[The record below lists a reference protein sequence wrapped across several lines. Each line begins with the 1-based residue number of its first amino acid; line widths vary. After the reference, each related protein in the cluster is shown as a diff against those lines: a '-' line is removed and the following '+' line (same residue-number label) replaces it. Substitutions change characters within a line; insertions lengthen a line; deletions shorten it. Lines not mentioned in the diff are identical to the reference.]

1 MTGRGTAA
9 ALGLALACHAFAGRA
24 QGAHGALG
32 AQGPEG
38 AASRGVVITVTV
50 VPETVTVGQPFVIRV
65 RARAPKS
72 ATLRFPVLPDSGDA
86 IEAIDPRSIVETPSE
101 SVLDQTAE
109 YRVAA
114 WNVGAHGAHFAPVV
128 ATIGGTVVTWPA
140 VAPPVFVRATLPA
153 DMSLQVPK
161 DARAP
166 FPVPSGLWRLFLV
179 LAIIAALTAWYLARR
194 RHTRA
199 PPPLPELFVATAAA
213 FRALEAL
220 ALADAGETGRH
231 VIAHVDVLRGYLARR
246 FPLALASL
254 TPDEMH
260 AALARSDFPVLPE
273 RVDALLARDAGIRF
287 AQAPVTRD
295 DALAL
300 AAEARAIA
308 RDVQDA
314 HEARVR
320 AADRG
325 PQRAKRR

>member
-9 ALGLALACHAFAGRA
+9 ALGLALAGHAFAGRA
-24 QGAHGALG
+24 LG
-32 AQGPEG
+32 AQGD
-38 AASRGVVITVTV
+38 ATRGVVVTVTV
-50 VPETVTVGQPFVIRV
+50 VPDTVTVGQPFVIRV

-86 IEAIDPRSIVETPSE
+86 IEALDPRSIVETPSE
-101 SVLDQTAE
+101 SVLDQTAG

-114 WNVGAHGAHFAPVV
+114 WNVGARGAHFAPVV
-128 ATIGGTVVTWPA
+128 ATIGGTAVNWPV

-153 DMSLQVPK
+153 DTSQQVPK
-161 DARAP
+161 AAREP
-166 FPVPSGLWRLFLV
+166 FPVPSGLWRLLLV

-194 RHTRA
+194 RHART
-199 PPPLPELFVATAAA
+199 PPPPPDLFVATAAA
-213 FRALEAL
+213 LRALESL
-220 ALADAGETGRH
+220 ALADAGESGRH

-260 AALARSDFPVLPE
+260 GALARSDFPVLPE

-287 AQAPVTRD
+287 AHAPVTRL

-300 AAEARAIA
+300 AAEARAIV

-325 PQRAKRR
+325 PHRPKRR